1 MPPAH
6 SAFFS
11 IQAARTALMRGNTVE
26 ARREATRALAESEA
40 AGLRNYVCETCCVGA
55 RVALEDGDLARAS
68 ELIERARAE
77 ATTDE
82 LRAEMSLV
90 AASYAR
96 AGGDDGDGPV
106 IEAHALLAEI
116 HRAAGRPETARAHV
130 GGAVALRDQIA
141 STLPGDVRAAFLS

>member
-55 RVALEDGDLARAS
+55 RVALEDGDRLALEALAAARAS
-68 ELIERARAE
+68 GKEDL
-77 ATTDE
+77 
-82 LRAEMSLV
+82 
-90 AASYAR
+90 
-96 AGGDDGDGPV
+96 V

-116 HRAAGRPETARAHV
+116 HRVAGRNETARAHV
-130 GGAVALRDQIA
+130 SGAV
-141 STLPGDVRAAFLS
+141 